1 MSELN
6 EWIDFINT
14 ECEIEFIYEEEVYTV
29 KSFNG
34 KRDISK
40 DETYLSKYYRCE
52 DILEG
57 FLINNICLKNLIEIN
72 EIKILTIF

>member
-14 ECEIEFIYEEEVYTV
+14 ECEIEFIYGEEVYTV
-29 KSFNG
+29 KSSNG
-34 KRDISK
+34 KRYIVK
-40 DETYLSKYYRCE
+40 DETYLSKQYSCE
-52 DILEG
+52 DILEV
-57 FLINNICLKNLIEIN
+57 FLINDICLKNLIETN